1 MLVELHSPDGT
12 PILVNSDEIGT
23 VSYNTV
29 GSTIYMMRTGKIAV
43 KETFDTVVALLKR
56 CADHI

>member
-23 VSYNTV
+23 VTYNTV
-29 GSTIYMMRTGKIAV
+29 GSTIHMMRTGKIAV
-43 KETFDTVVALLKR
+43 QETFDTVVALLKN
-56 CADHI
+56 CAYNV

>member
-1 MLVELHSPDGT
+1 MLVELHNPDGT
-12 PILVNSDEIGT
+12 PILVNTSEIGT

-29 GSTIYMMRTGKIAV
+29 GSTIHMTKTGKIAV

-56 CADHI
+56 CADHV